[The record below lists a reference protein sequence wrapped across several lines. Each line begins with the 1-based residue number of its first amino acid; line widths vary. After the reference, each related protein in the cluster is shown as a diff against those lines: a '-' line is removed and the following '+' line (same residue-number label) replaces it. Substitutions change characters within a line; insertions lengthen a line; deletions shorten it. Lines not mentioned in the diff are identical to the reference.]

1 MARQRDQRVHGGLL
15 ERVKFVVLG
24 ALIFLAVAG
33 LAASADSGGCRGNYC
48 TSSPTESPGEV
59 QNVKRAEC
67 GSATRAESVREQV
80 VSAPAVAPFGSV
92 SIGTPQLETTEV
104 DGAFD
109 VLYRFTLSL
118 RVAGYDTDAVATLI
132 FDNGLERARPQGVGE
147 HAVMLSAL
155 DAGFHELV
163 RVVVN
168 SSWVE
173 RGTDAWQCYLFFRG
187 TREGLCAGTF
197 LQCVQAQQTFR
208 ASVGVEQWAPAGPAD
223 ESECVGILAYEYD
236 KVNLFEH
243 TLLAPALDPSSALF
257 AHETRQEG
265 GKAYQQRPVPY
276 ELANR

>member
-1 MARQRDQRVHGGLL
+1 MARQRDQRVHGGLR

-67 GSATRAESVREQV
+67 GSATRAECVREQV
-80 VSAPAVAPFGSV
+80 VSQPAVAPFGLV
-92 SIGTPQLETTEV
+92 SMGTPQLETTEV

-109 VLYRFTLSL
+109 VLYRFTLLL
-118 RVAGYDTDAVATLI
+118 RVEGYDTDAVATLI
-132 FDNGLERARPQGVGE
+132 FDNGLERARQQGVGE
-147 HAVMLSAL
+147 HAVMLLAL

-197 LQCVQAQQTFR
+197 LQCVQAQQAFR
-208 ASVGVEQWAPAGPAD
+208 AGVGVEQVAPAGSVD
-223 ESECVGILAYEYD
+223 ESKCVGILAYEYD

>member
-1 MARQRDQRVHGGLL
+1 MLPRRPHTLLSDCSEALLRTASLGPVRTRGVDRRQPQR
-15 ERVKFVVLG
+15 
-24 ALIFLAVAG
+24 AQQ
-33 LAASADSGGCRGNYC
+33 AS
-48 TSSPTESPGEV
+48 
-59 QNVKRAEC
+59 
-67 GSATRAESVREQV
+67 
-80 VSAPAVAPFGSV
+80 
-92 SIGTPQLETTEV
+92 
-104 DGAFD
+104 
-109 VLYRFTLSL
+109 LSL

-208 ASVGVEQWAPAGPAD
+208 ASVRVEQWAPAGPAD